1 MQNASQP
8 LISRTSIFQDESLLS
23 LLIRLTTLNFYELP
37 GVLRG
42 IVLEDPNTLSYFR
55 DDLEFPLKSTTYEK
69 LTSLTQLDVVSLYK
83 TSLHRFAAILTPPPY
98 TIAYFRLPTG
108 ITAPYFPKGYFYNQL
123 HLQKAVQFCPKC
135 LKEEAYYRLRWAPV
149 AISVCLQHKCLLVDR
164 CQVCNQA
171 VSLQNVMK
179 ARCEQCQADLTR
191 VRTVSIGDDEL
202 GLLAQKI
209 IQSWLMEQVTPEFA
223 MSQLPSEPIVVLYSF
238 LKDLQYCIA
247 RLGYGSFIHKLN
259 EKLLSS
265 VAQQRLDEHI
275 PTPYESYRF
284 YTTACKSLLCWPE
297 GFHEFLFNYRNNLV
311 VKYASSEDGR
321 GTNKKTGLIKGPL
334 LSNLGD
340 LYARCIRR
348 EWNYPE
354 FKFVQEAFN
363 SHIADNYWL
372 DISGCYAKLC
382 KKHPELADRC
392 SWVSIADAADF
403 LEISP
408 DAVKLL
414 MPSRVMCKVEPSQR
428 EIF

>member
-1 MQNASQP
+1 MQNASQS
-8 LISRTSIFQDESLLS
+8 LISRTSILQDESLMS

-37 GVLRG
+37 VFLRR
-42 IVLEDPNTLSYFR
+42 IVSEHPNTLSYFK
-55 DDLEFPLKSTTYEK
+55 DDIEFPLKSTTYEK
-69 LTSLTQLDVVSLYK
+69 LTSLTQLDANSLYK
-83 TSLHRFAAILTPPPY
+83 TTLHRFAAILTPPPY

-123 HLQKAVQFCPKC
+123 RLQKAVQFCPNC
-135 LKEEAYYRLRWAPV
+135 LKEAAYYRLRWAPV

-247 RLGYGSFIHKLN
+247 RLRVGSFIHKLN
-259 EKLLSS
+259 EEPPSC
-265 VAQQRLDEHI
+265 VTQQRLDEHI
-275 PTPYESYRF
+275 PTPYESFRF
-284 YTTACKSLLCWPE
+284 YTTACKGLLNWPE
-297 GFHEFLFNYRNNLV
+297 GFYEFLFNYRNSTVNE
-311 VKYASSEDGR
+311 YTSIENRR

-334 LSNLGD
+334 QSNLGD

-348 EWNYPE
+348 EWKYPE

-363 SHIADNYWL
+363 SHIA
-372 DISGCYAKLC
+372 
-382 KKHPELADRC
+382 
-392 SWVSIADAADF
+392 
-403 LEISP
+403 EIMQK
-408 DAVKLL
+408 A
-414 MPSRVMCKVEPSQR
+414 SRVSRSM
-428 EIF
+428 

>member
-1 MQNASQP
+1 MQNTSQP
-8 LISRTSIFQDESLLS
+8 LINRTQILQDESLLS

-37 GVLRG
+37 VVLRG

-69 LTSLTQLDVVSLYK
+69 LTSLTQLDIDSLYK
-83 TSLHRFAAILTPPPY
+83 TTLHRFAAILTPPPY

-123 HLQKAVQFCPKC
+123 HLQRAVQFCPKC
-135 LKEEAYYRLRWAPV
+135 LREEAYYRLRWAPV
-149 AISVCLQHKCLLVDR
+149 AISVCLQHECLLVDR

-171 VSLQNVMK
+171 VSLQSVMRV
-179 ARCEQCQADLTR
+179 RCDRCQADLTR
-191 VRTVSIGDDEL
+191 VRTVSIGGDEL

-223 MSQLPSEPIVVLYSF
+223 ISPLPSEPIVVLYSF

-259 EKLLSS
+259 EEPPSDIT
-265 VAQQRLDEHI
+265 QHRLDEHI
-275 PTPYESYRF
+275 PTPYESFRF
-284 YTTACKSLLCWPE
+284 YTTACKALLSWPE
-297 GFHEFLFNYRNNLV
+297 GFHEFLFTYRNTTV
-311 VKYASSEDGR
+311 IEYASPENRR
-321 GTNKKTGLIKGPL
+321 GTNKKNGLIRGPL

-340 LYARCIRR
+340 LYTRCIRR
-348 EWNYPE
+348 EWMYPE

-363 SHIADNYWL
+363 AHIADNYWL
-372 DISGCYAKLC
+372 SLQGHYATFC

-392 SWVSIADAADF
+392 GWVSIADAADF
-403 LEISP
+403 RRH
-408 DAVKLL
+408 LL
-414 MPSRVMCKVEPSQR
+414 PQWNFCWKVRKEFTKALLRTQLN
-428 EIF
+428 